1 MARLRQ
7 ETDPDEA
14 GLDRGAL
21 ERLDAHFAREVD
33 AGRLP
38 GFLVAVARG
47 GRVAHLTAYGRRDV
61 AAGLPVEADT
71 LFRIYS
77 MTKPVT
83 AVAALML
90 VEEGRLSL
98 DDPVARHLPA
108 FAEPRVYVSGEAPD
122 VTTRPAAGPVLVRHL
137 MTHTAGLTF
146 AFYHAHPVDALY
158 RAAGLE
164 SSVRPGADLA
174 ETVDLYASL
183 PLQFE
188 PGTQW
193 NYSVASNVLGR
204 LVEVVSGRPLD
215 VFCAERIFGPLG
227 MPDAGFEVTD
237 EQADRLAELY
247 GEQDG
252 GGIAPVPG
260 LPLRG
265 RPRFLSG
272 SGGLVASAYDV
283 HRFSELLRRRGELD
297 GVRLLAPDT
306 VDLMTRNHLPGG
318 ADLRAFGSRPA
329 HDEPGND
336 GVGFGLGVSVVTDPA
351 RTQAP
356 SGLGTYGWSGVAT
369 TTFWVDPG
377 RDLTVQFLTQVRPRS
392 SHTVFR
398 DLKRLVH
405 EALTDRPAP
414 GPRRPGG
421 AGGGPGAPVWSA
433 GR

>member
-1 MARLRQ
+1 MAQLRQ
-7 ETDPDEA
+7 EADPDEV
-14 GLDRGAL
+14 GLDPKAL
-21 ERLDAHFAREVD
+21 DRLDRHFAHHVD
-33 AGRLP
+33 EGRLP

-47 GRVAHLTAYGRRDV
+47 GRVAHLTVHGRRDL
-61 AAGLPVEADT
+61 AAGLPVEPDT
-71 LFRIYS
+71 LWRIYS

-83 AVAALML
+83 TVAALLL

-108 FAEPRVYVSGEAPD
+108 FAHPRVYVGGSGPD
-122 VTTRPAAGPVLVRHL
+122 TETRPADGPVLVRHL

-146 AFYHAHPVDALY
+146 GFYRTHPVDALY

-204 LVEVVSGRPLD
+204 VIEVVSGQPLD
-215 VFCAERIFGPLG
+215 VFLAERVFGPLG
-227 MPDAGFEVTD
+227 MADAGFCVTD
-237 EQADRLAELY
+237 EQAGRLAELY
-247 GEQDG
+247 GDRDG
-252 GGIAPVPG
+252 GGIEPIPG

-272 SGGLVASAYDV
+272 SGGMVASAHDV
-283 HRFSELLRRRGELD
+283 HRFMELLRRRGELD
-297 GVRLLAPDT
+297 GTRLLAPET

-329 HDEPGND
+329 HDEPGNE
-336 GVGFGLGVSVVTDPA
+336 GVGFGLGVSVVIDPD

-377 RDLTVQFLTQVRPRS
+377 RDLTVQFMTQLRPKS
-392 SHTVFR
+392 SHTVFP

-405 EALTDRPAP
+405 EAIAD
-414 GPRRPGG
+414 
-421 AGGGPGAPVWSA
+421 
-433 GR
+433 

>member
-1 MARLRQ
+1 MAPLRQ
-7 ETDPDEA
+7 EIDAGAA
-14 GLDRGAL
+14 GLDPDAL
-21 ERLDAHFAREVD
+21 ERLDLHFARQVER
-33 AGRLP
+33 GRLP

-47 GRVAHLTAYGRRDV
+47 GRVAHLTTHGLRDV
-61 AAGLPVEADT
+61 AAGLPVEAGT
-71 LFRIYS
+71 LWRIYS

-83 AVAALML
+83 SVAALML

-98 DDPVARHLPA
+98 DDPVHRYLPA
-108 FAEPRVYVSGEAPD
+108 FAESRVYVAGTAD
-122 VTTRPAAGPVLVRHL
+122 DLVTRPASGPVLLRHL

-146 AFYHAHPVDALY
+146 GFYHAHPVDELY

-164 SSVRPGADLA
+164 SSVRPGASLA

-188 PGTQW
+188 PGTRW
-193 NYSVASNVLGR
+193 NYSVASNVVGR
-204 LVEVVSGRPLD
+204 LVEVVSGQPLD

-227 MPDAGFEVTD
+227 MADTGFHVTD
-237 EQADRLAELY
+237 DRAGRLAELY
-247 GEQDG
+247 GETEDG
-252 GGIAPVPG
+252 GIEPVPG

-272 SGGLVASAYDV
+272 SGGLVSSAYDW
-283 HRFSELLRRRGELD
+283 HRFTELLRRRGELD
-297 GVRLLAPDT
+297 GVRLLTPAT
-306 VDLMTRNHLPGG
+306 VDLMTRNHLPGD

-336 GVGFGLGVSVVTDPA
+336 GVGFGLGVSVVIDPA

-377 RDLTVQFLTQVRPRS
+377 RDLTVQFMTQVRPRR

-405 EALTDRPAP
+405 EAVRD
-414 GPRRPGG
+414 
-421 AGGGPGAPVWSA
+421 
-433 GR
+433 